1 MLSRVMFSWR
11 FKPALPAAAIARQIT
26 PRWLRDEGLPAD
38 RYAPGDALI
47 LEPRR
52 PPRDGELVV
61 AEVRRKPAPA
71 GREALYRFA
80 AGAAV
85 IRFAPARPGAASIQ
99 VPASDLV
106 LVGVVIGLRRAL

>member
-1 MLSRVMFSWR
+1 MLSRVQMFSWR
-11 FKPALPAAAIARQIT
+11 FKPALPPAAIARQIT

-52 PPRDGELVV
+52 SPRDGELVV
-61 AEVRRKPAPA
+61 AEV
-71 GREALYRFA
+71 GGGEALYRYA

-85 IRFAPARPGAASIQ
+85 VRFAPVRPGDASIQ